1 MAQNGIE
8 KEKKMA
14 YGFNSD
20 KSKAEVKYKE
30 LTTIQEFTIS
40 PNTGGSVDT
49 DATIYNPLTGGIE
62 HVALRMMGIVG
73 ISPRY
78 YARIYGMEVQSNG
91 IVRFKI
97 ANLSDEAL
105 VIPSGTAI
113 ATISYLG
120 Y

>member
-1 MAQNGIE
+1 
-8 KEKKMA
+8 MA

-20 KSKAEVKYKE
+20 KSKAEIKYKE
-30 LTTIQEFTIS
+30 LITLQEYTIP

-49 DATIYNPLTGGIE
+49 DASIYNPITGRIDA
-62 HVALRMMGIVG
+62 VALRMMGIVG

-91 IVRFKI
+91 VVRFKI
-97 ANLSDEAL
+97 ANLSDETL
-105 VIPSGTAI
+105 VIPIDTAI